1 MADAVD
7 DPETFWVD
15 PHIRGIIPLDAFHV
29 PRRLA
34 RTIKQAPFDIR
45 IDTDFRQT
53 IEACRMPAMDR
64 PSSWINDEILSV
76 YCMLHRM
83 GYAHSVECWSDDKL
97 VGGLYGVRIAGAFF
111 GESMFSGCTDAS
123 KIALT
128 YLVARL
134 RYANF
139 SLLDCQFATDHLI
152 RFGLKEVPRT
162 AYHRKLQRALGHNAD
177 FQLMPVKSSPEE
189 VLQAV
194 GHKS

>member
-139 SLLDCQFATDHLI
+139 SLLDCQFATDHLT

-177 FQLMPVKSSPEE
+177 FQLMPVKPSPEE

>member
-76 YCMLHRM
+76 YCMLHGM

-134 RYANF
+134 QYANF
-139 SLLDCQFATDHLI
+139 SLLDCQFATDHLT

>member
-76 YCMLHRM
+76 YCMLHR
-83 GYAHSVECWSDDKL
+83 
-97 VGGLYGVRIAGAFF
+97 
-111 GESMFSGCTDAS
+111 
-123 KIALT
+123 
-128 YLVARL
+128 
-134 RYANF
+134 
-139 SLLDCQFATDHLI
+139 
-152 RFGLKEVPRT
+152 
-162 AYHRKLQRALGHNAD
+162 
-177 FQLMPVKSSPEE
+177 
-189 VLQAV
+189 
-194 GHKS
+194 

>member
-139 SLLDCQFATDHLI
+139 SLLDCQFATDHLT

-162 AYHRKLQRALGHNAD
+162 AYHRKLQRALEHNAD

>member
-34 RTIKQAPFDIR
+34 RTIKQATFDIR

-139 SLLDCQFATDHLI
+139 SLLDCQFATDHLT

>member
-97 VGGLYGVRIAGAFF
+97 VGGLYGVRISGAFF

-139 SLLDCQFATDHLI
+139 SLLDCQFATDHLT

>member
-139 SLLDCQFATDHLI
+139 SLLDCQFATDHLT